1 MKAARLALFAATAVV
16 AAGCG
21 SWNPL
26 EWSPLVTLGFK
37 NEPANKPTPLGP
49 INAALTPRAVWSVK
63 VGKSLGYSFRPVYA
77 GGRIYTAAG
86 DGTISLLDE
95 DTGKVVSHIDTK
107 KRVSG
112 GVEVG
117 DGLIVVGTIKG
128 EVLAYDLSGKALW
141 TQSLGGE
148 VIAPAAISNKVVV
161 VRTSDGRI
169 FGLGADDGKRRWVFQ
184 RAAPALLLRSESG
197 VLAIGRDVVAGYPNG
212 KLIALDIDDGKLT
225 WEVSVS
231 LPRGA
236 TELERIADVAGLPV
250 IDGNNVCAGAFQG
263 KVACFEISS
272 RNMAWSRDLSTSRT
286 VAADKKNLYVVDD
299 SSAVHALDRSQGAS
313 VWKQDKLLHRK
324 LTSPVLLDNRLFVG
338 DYQGYLHVLS
348 PDNGELIGR
357 FATDGTAIEW
367 IVPIA
372 GALLVQTAGGTVTMV
387 RI

>member
-1 MKAARLALFAATAVV
+1 V
-16 AAGCG
+16 
-21 SWNPL
+21 
-26 EWSPLVTLGFK
+26 
-37 NEPANKPTPLGP
+37 
-49 INAALTPRAVWSVK
+49 
-63 VGKSLGYSFRPVYA
+63 YS
-77 GGRIYTAAG
+77 GGRIYTASG
-86 DGTISLLDE
+86 DGTISVLDE
-95 DTGKVVSHIDTK
+95 DSGKVVSHIDTK

-128 EVLAYDLSGKALW
+128 EVLAYDLNGKELW
-141 TQSLGGE
+141 VQSLGGE

-169 FGLGADDGKRRWVFQ
+169 YGLSADDGKRRWVFQ

-250 IDGNNVCAGAFQG
+250 VDGPNVCAGAFQG
-263 KVACFEISS
+263 KVACFEIAS
-272 RNMAWSRDLSTSRT
+272 RNMAWSRDLSTSRSI
-286 VAADKKNLYVVDD
+286 AADKKSLYVVDD

-313 VWKQDKLLHRK
+313 VWKQDKLLYRK

-338 DYQGYLHVLS
+338 DYEGDLSVLS
-348 PDNGELIGR
+348 PENGEIIGR
-357 FATDGTAIEW
+357 LATDGTPIEW

-372 GALLVQTAGGTVTMV
+372 GALLVQTAGGSVVMV